1 MGRPEAY
8 AFEDGDEIRV
18 NITDTNSS
26 ILLSFQSEEGYRA
39 FCEEV
44 AKLDQ
49 IGEKKRAS

>member
-1 MGRPEAY
+1 MGRPEASSY
-8 AFEDGDEIRV
+8 EDGDEIRV

-44 AKLDQ
+44 AKLDRIQ
-49 IGEKKRAS
+49 VKEDS